1 MADSDIELNPG
12 VLDGNQGEQVPLSD
26 LYGMPVFSPDI
37 EQQIKAAQKEQEKE
51 LTEIRDQIFDTHTT
65 QDVKDM
71 TEIRAQLFTIDS
83 PLTKTGAAGRA
94 YGNGEPGMLVA
105 LEAMVLA
112 FLIILFFYQKHRQK
126 KRRFLCLKVNLNC
139 KKHSLIN

>member
-12 VLDGNQGEQVPLSD
+12 VLAGNQGEQVPLSD

-126 KRRFLCLKVNLNC
+126 KRRE
-139 KKHSLIN
+139 IQDEAYDYGE

>member
-51 LTEIRDQIFDTHTT
+51 LTEIRDQIFDTHTN

-94 YGNGEPGMLVA
+94 YGNGEPGILVA
-105 LEAMVLA
+105 LAAMVLA
-112 FLIILFFYQKHRQK
+112 FLLILFFYKQLTQQKSSEFQ
-126 KRRFLCLKVNLNC
+126 VAAYDYGE
-139 KKHSLIN
+139 

>member
-83 PLTKTGAAGRA
+83 PLTKTGAASRA
-94 YGNGEPGMLVA
+94 YGNGGQGMLVA

-126 KRRFLCLKVNLNC
+126 KRRE
-139 KKHSLIN
+139 IQDEAYDYGE

>member
-83 PLTKTGAAGRA
+83 RLTKTGAAGRA

-126 KRRFLCLKVNLNC
+126 KRRE
-139 KKHSLIN
+139 IQDEAYDYGE

>member
-26 LYGMPVFSPDI
+26 LYWMPVFSPDI

-126 KRRFLCLKVNLNC
+126 KRRE
-139 KKHSLIN
+139 IQDEAYDYGE

>member
-94 YGNGEPGMLVA
+94 YGNGEPGMLVV

-126 KRRFLCLKVNLNC
+126 KRRE
-139 KKHSLIN
+139 IQDEAYDYGE

>member
-12 VLDGNQGEQVPLSD
+12 VLDGNQGEQVQLSD

-126 KRRFLCLKVNLNC
+126 KRRE
-139 KKHSLIN
+139 IQDEAYDYGE

>member
-126 KRRFLCLKVNLNC
+126 KRRE
-139 KKHSLIN
+139 IQDEAYDYGE

>member
-71 TEIRAQLFTIDS
+71 TEIRAQLFTIDP

-126 KRRFLCLKVNLNC
+126 KRRE
-139 KKHSLIN
+139 IQDEAYDYGE

>member
-83 PLTKTGAAGRA
+83 PLKKTGVAVRA

-126 KRRFLCLKVNLNC
+126 KRRE
-139 KKHSLIN
+139 IQDEAYDYGE

>member
-1 MADSDIELNPG
+1 MSDSDIQLNPG

-37 EQQIKAAQKEQEKE
+37 EQQIKAVQEEQEKE
-51 LTEIRDQIFDTHTT
+51 LTQIRDQIFDTHTT

-71 TEIRAQLFTIDS
+71 TEIRAQLFTIDP

-105 LEAMVLA
+105 LEAMALG

-126 KRRFLCLKVNLNC
+126 KRRE
-139 KKHSLIN
+139 IQDEAYDYGE